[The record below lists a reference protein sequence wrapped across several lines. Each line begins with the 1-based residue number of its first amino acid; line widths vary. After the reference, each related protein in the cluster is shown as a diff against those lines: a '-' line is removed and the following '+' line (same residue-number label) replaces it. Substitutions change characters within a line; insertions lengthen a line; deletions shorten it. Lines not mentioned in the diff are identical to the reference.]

1 MNKTRQ
7 GKGTVRKFTEEIR
20 SGRADPH
27 EFRIEFRGTSD
38 VVIEG
43 CLGVISYSESSIS
56 LNLGRR
62 IVTFSGAELA
72 IESFFD
78 GFITI
83 IGTVAAAEF
92 ST

>member
-1 MNKTRQ
+1 MGDNGGLMSIKESVLNILNQNVGKT
-7 GKGTVRKFTEEIR
+7 V
-20 SGRADPH
+20 
-27 EFRIEFRGTSD
+27 
-38 VVIEG
+38 
-43 CLGVISYSESSIS
+43 
-56 LNLGRR
+56 
-62 IVTFSGAELA
+62 SGAELA